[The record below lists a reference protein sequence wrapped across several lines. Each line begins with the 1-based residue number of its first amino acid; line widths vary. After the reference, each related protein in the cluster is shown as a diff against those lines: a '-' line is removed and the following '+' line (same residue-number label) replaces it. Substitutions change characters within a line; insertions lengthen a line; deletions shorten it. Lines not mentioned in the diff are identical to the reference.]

1 MKAIIPVA
9 GAGTRLRPLTYTQP
23 KALIPVAGKPLL
35 GYLIEQLQEIG
46 VDEFIFVIGYLGDK
60 IEDYVNT
67 KHPDLKAHFAVQ
79 THREGL
85 GHAIWTAQEFVGK
98 KDEEIIILLGD
109 TIIDADFKQ
118 ALQGEHSALAVRKVD
133 DPRNFGVAEFDGH
146 GFIDKVVEK
155 PLFPKSNM
163 ALVGFYRIKESSALF
178 QSLDELMKEKNEGE
192 EIQLTDALM
201 KMIESGIKFTA
212 FRVNNWF
219 DLGKREVLLE
229 TNATMLKKPGVAS
242 KNLPQYDNT
251 IIIHPV
257 HIGKGTKIN
266 NSIIGPNVTI
276 GENSEINY
284 SILKNSII
292 GNFTK
297 LDQVILN
304 NSIIGSDALVKGL
317 SQSLNIGDNTEIDLS
332 GAH

>member
-35 GYLIEQLQEIG
+35 GYLIDQLQEIG

-60 IEDYVNT
+60 IEDYVHS
-67 KHPDLKAHFAVQ
+67 KHPDLKANFAVQ

-85 GHAIWTAQEFVGK
+85 GHAIWTTKEFFSGNQEV
-98 KDEEIIILLGD
+98 IILLGD
-109 TIIDADFKQ
+109 TIIDADFKE
-118 ALQGEHSALAVRKVD
+118 ALKNEYSALAVKKVD

-163 ALVGFYRIKESSALF
+163 ALVGFYRIKESEALF
-178 QSLDELMKEKNEGE
+178 NSLDELMDEKKEGE
-192 EIQLTDALM
+192 EIHLTDALM
-201 KMIESGIKFTA
+201 KMISKGVKFTG
-212 FRVNNWF
+212 FRANNWF

-242 KNLPQYDNT
+242 KNLPEYDNT
-251 IIIHPV
+251 IIIQPV
-257 HIGKGTKIN
+257 HIAPGTKIN

-276 GENSEINY
+276 GENSEISY

-292 GNFTK
+292 GSFTK

>member
-60 IEDYVNT
+60 IEDYVHS
-67 KHPDLKAHFAVQ
+67 KHPALKAHFAVQ

-85 GHAIWTAQEFVGK
+85 GHAIWTTKEFFSGNQEV
-98 KDEEIIILLGD
+98 IILLGD
-109 TIIDADFKQ
+109 TIIDADFKE
-118 ALQGEHSALAVRKVD
+118 ALKNEFSALAVKKVD

-163 ALVGFYRIKESSALF
+163 ALVGFYRIKESESLF
-178 QSLDELMKEKNEGE
+178 NSLDELMDEKKEGE
-192 EIQLTDALM
+192 EIHLTDALM
-201 KMIESGIKFTA
+201 KMIDKGVKFTG
-212 FRVNNWF
+212 FRANNWF

-242 KNLPQYDNT
+242 KNLPEYDNT
-251 IIIHPV
+251 IIIQPV
-257 HIGKGTKIN
+257 HIAPGTNIK

-276 GENSEINY
+276 GENSEISY

>member
-35 GYLIEQLQEIG
+35 GYLIEQLQDLG
-46 VDEFIFVIGYLGDK
+46 VNEFIFVIGYLGDK
-60 IEDYVNT
+60 IEDYVNSN
-67 KHPDLKAHFAVQ
+67 HPDLKAHFAVQ

-85 GHAIWTAQEFVGK
+85 GHAIWTTKEFVS
-98 KDEEIIILLGD
+98 DNDEIIILLGD

-118 ALQGEHSALAVRKVD
+118 ALKSEYSTLAVKKVD
-133 DPRNFGVAEFDGH
+133 DPRHFGVAEFDGH

-163 ALVGFYRIKESSALF
+163 ALVGFYLIKESVALF
-178 QSLDELMKEKNEGE
+178 ESLDSLIDEKKEGE
-192 EIQLTDALM
+192 EIHLTDALM
-201 KMIESGIKFTA
+201 KMIEKGIKFTG
-212 FRVNNWF
+212 FRANNWF

-229 TNATMLKKPGVAS
+229 TNATMLKKPGVAT
-242 KNLPQYDNT
+242 KNLPEYDNT
-251 IIIHPV
+251 IIIQPV
-257 HIGKGTKIN
+257 HIGKGAVIN

-276 GENSEINY
+276 GDNSEINY

-304 NSIIGSDALVKGL
+304 DSIIGSDALVRGL

>member
-35 GYLIEQLQEIG
+35 GYLIEQLQELG
-46 VDEFIFVIGYLGDK
+46 VDEFVFVIGYLGDK
-60 IEDYVNT
+60 IEDYVNAN
-67 KHPDLKAHFAVQ
+67 HPKLKAHFALQ
-79 THREGL
+79 SHREGL
-85 GHAIWTAQEFVGK
+85 GHAIWTTKEFISNN
-98 KDEEIIILLGD
+98 EEIIILLGD
-109 TIIDADFKQ
+109 TIIDADFKE
-118 ALQGEHSALAVRKVD
+118 ALKTDNSTLAVKKVD

-163 ALVGFYRIKESSALF
+163 ALVGFYRIKESTALF
-178 QSLDELMKEKNEGE
+178 DALDNLMIEKKEGE
-192 EIQLTDALM
+192 EIHLTDALM
-201 KMIESGIKFTA
+201 KMIEQGIKFTG
-212 FRVNNWF
+212 FRANNWF
-219 DLGKREVLLE
+219 DLGKREVLLA

-242 KNLPQYDNT
+242 KNLPEYDNT

-257 HIGKGTKIN
+257 HIGLGTKIN

-276 GENSEINY
+276 GDNSEINY

-304 NSIIGSDALVKGL
+304 DSIIGSDALVKGL

>member
-46 VDEFIFVIGYLGDK
+46 VQEFVFVIGYLGDK
-60 IEDYVNT
+60 IEDYVKT
-67 KHPDLKAHFAVQ
+67 KHPDLKAYFALQ

-85 GHAIWTAQEFVGK
+85 GHAIWTAREFVK
-98 KDEEIIILLGD
+98 ENEEIIILLGD
-109 TIIDADFKQ
+109 TIIDADFKK
-118 ALQGEHSALAVRKVD
+118 ALESEYSTLAVRKVD
-133 DPRNFGVAEFDGH
+133 DPRHFGVAEFDGH
-146 GFIDKVVEK
+146 GFIDKVIEK

-163 ALVGFYRIKESSALF
+163 ALVGFYRIKESAMLF
-178 QSLDELMKEKNEGE
+178 KALDELIKEKKEGE

-201 KMIESGIKFTA
+201 KMIQQGVKFTG

-242 KNLPQYDNT
+242 RNLPPYDNT

-257 HIGKGTKIN
+257 HIGKGTQIRH
-266 NSIIGPNVTI
+266 SIIGPNVTI

-284 SILKNSII
+284 SILKNSIV
-292 GNFTK
+292 GNFTR

-332 GAH
+332 DAR